1 MFIYYKIKMLLRI
14 VSAEWE
20 LYKGDVLRVMLPTES
35 WYLWILPWHINLVTP
50 LVSGKISY
58 LPIEDGLS
66 SLETFADNHV
76 SLLIDGGLAMIDND
90 IITIAAE

>member
-1 MFIYYKIKMLLRI
+1 M
-14 VSAEWE
+14 
-20 LYKGDVLRVMLPTES
+20 
-35 WYLWILPWHINLVTP
+35 NLVTP

-90 IITIAAE
+90 IVTIAAE